1 MCYGQNNRRCT
12 SEDWAAAGGDPAA
25 VRDPSRGV
33 RAMMNVPVL
42 ALLPL
47 LVSLLLAACR
57 AKPAPDSGFLRDPKL
72 MTADKALPFNRMYVN
87 PKFKDKRFTE
97 IYVAPV
103 NTDYVMR
110 RNAWER
116 AELATLKP
124 EQMKLDAR
132 LLGEYL
138 RRAFI
143 KAAERDP
150 KKHFKVVDQP
160 GPDTLILELAIV
172 QLAPSKVVL
181 QALGAV
187 PVGPFGIIGH
197 GIMMAGSALARSE
210 DQGEG
215 VIAIEGRTRDGST
228 GEIVWMFADRER
240 PPQAI
245 VDVAAFFW
253 WEPLKPICDGWA
265 RQFVQ
270 LQNAPPGAKV
280 KKTPIF
286 KWLAW

>member
-1 MCYGQNNRRCT
+1 MVN
-12 SEDWAAAGGDPAA
+12 A
-25 VRDPSRGV
+25 PSW
-33 RAMMNVPVL
+33 

-47 LVSLLLAACR
+47 FASLLLVACR

-97 IYVAPV
+97 LYVAPV
-103 NTDYVMR
+103 NTDYVTR
-110 RNAWER
+110 QNAWER

-124 EQMKLDAR
+124 EQVKKDAR
-132 LLGEYL
+132 VLGEYL
-138 RRAFI
+138 RHAFI

-150 KKHFKVVDQP
+150 KKHFKVVDEA
-160 GPDTLILELAIV
+160 GPNTLVVELAIV
-172 QLAPSKVVL
+172 QLAPSKIVL
-181 QALGAV
+181 QAVAAV

-197 GIMMAGSALARSE
+197 GIMIAGSALARSE

-215 VIAIEGRTRDGST
+215 VIAIEGRTRDGAT

-240 PPQAI
+240 PPPAI
-245 VDVAAFFW
+245 VDVAAFSW

-265 RQFVQ
+265 KQFVQ

-280 KKTPIF
+280 KKAPIF
-286 KWLAW
+286 KWLMW